1 MGSRQSAERAFEVDV
16 AKAYAILLGTRTP
29 RLSGRLRLWIGSFE
43 LRCVAAYRFGRW
55 ADGLRRRGPL
65 LGSAGILLTVV
76 HRIWNRRMT
85 SRHHVDISPRS
96 VIGPGLLVMHHHGLI
111 VGPSQIGGNC
121 VLHQNVTIGQRV
133 AGGDQGVPRIGDNV
147 WIGPGATIVG
157 AIVVGSGSTISAGAV
172 VTRDIPER
180 SLVAGNPG
188 RVITKEYDNG
198 PMLNF
203 DLPAPRQR
211 AGIVS

>member
-1 MGSRQSAERAFEVDV
+1 MGDRAFAVDL
-16 AKAYAILLGTRTP
+16 AKAYAILLGSPDPGTGP
-29 RLSGRLRLWIGSFE
+29 RLRLWIGSVE
-43 LRCVAAYRFGRW
+43 LHCVAAYRFGRW
-55 ADGLRRRGPL
+55 AGGLRRRGPL
-65 LGSAGILLTVV
+65 PRVAGLLLTAA

-85 SRHHVDISPRS
+85 SRHHVEISPRA
-96 VIGPGLLVMHHHGLI
+96 VIGPGLLVMHHHGVI

-157 AIVVGSGSTISAGAV
+157 AIVIGSGSTISAGAV

-188 RVITKEYDNG
+188 RVITKGYDNG

>member
-1 MGSRQSAERAFEVDV
+1 MSDRAFAVDL
-16 AKAYAILLGTRTP
+16 AKVYAILLGSPTP
-29 RLSGRLRLWIGSFE
+29 GLSRRVRLWIGSVE
-43 LRCVAAYRFGRW
+43 LHCVAAYRFGQW
-55 ADGLRRRGPL
+55 AGGRRRGGPVSRL
-65 LGSAGILLTVV
+65 AGLALTVA
-76 HRIWNRRMT
+76 HRVWNRRMT
-85 SRHHVDISPRS
+85 NRHHVDISPRA
-96 VIGPGLLVMHHHGLI
+96 VIGPGLLVMHHHGVI
-111 VGPSQIGGNC
+111 VGPSEIGGNC

-157 AIVVGSGSTISAGAV
+157 AIEIGSGSTISAGAV
-172 VTRDIPER
+172 VTRDIPAR

-203 DLPAPRQR
+203 DLPPRHR
-211 AGIVS
+211 ADSVS

>member
-1 MGSRQSAERAFEVDV
+1 MGDGAFAVDL
-16 AKAYAILLGTRTP
+16 AKAYTILLGAPAP
-29 RLSGRLRLWIGSFE
+29 RASRKLRLWIGSVE
-43 LRCVAAYRFGRW
+43 LHCLAAYRFGRW
-55 ADGLRRRGPL
+55 AGEVRRRGGMAAPTGL
-65 LGSAGILLTVV
+65 VLTVA
-76 HRIWNRRMT
+76 HRIWNRRMM
-85 SRHHVDISPRS
+85 SRHHVDISARS
-96 VIGPGLLVMHHHGLI
+96 EIGPGLLVMHHHGLI

-157 AIVVGSGSTISAGAV
+157 AIVIGSGSTISAGAV
-172 VTRDIPER
+172 VTRDVPER

-203 DLPAPRQR
+203 DLPPRHR
-211 AGIVS
+211 ADRVS

>member
-1 MGSRQSAERAFEVDV
+1 MDDRAFAVDL
-16 AKAYAILLGTRTP
+16 AKAYAILLGTPTP
-29 RLSGRLRLWIGSFE
+29 GTSRRLRLWIGSVE
-43 LRCVAAYRFGRW
+43 LHCVAAYRFGRW
-55 ADGLRRRGPL
+55 TAGLRRGGALPGL
-65 LGSAGILLTVV
+65 AGVVLTVV

-96 VIGPGLLVMHHHGLI
+96 VIGPGLLVMHYHGLI

-133 AGGDQGVPRIGDNV
+133 AGGDQGVPHIGDSV

-157 AIVVGSGSTISAGAV
+157 SIVIGSGSTISAGAV

-188 RVITKEYDNG
+188 RVISKEYDNG

-203 DLPAPRQR
+203 DLPTRPR
-211 AGIVS
+211 ADSVS